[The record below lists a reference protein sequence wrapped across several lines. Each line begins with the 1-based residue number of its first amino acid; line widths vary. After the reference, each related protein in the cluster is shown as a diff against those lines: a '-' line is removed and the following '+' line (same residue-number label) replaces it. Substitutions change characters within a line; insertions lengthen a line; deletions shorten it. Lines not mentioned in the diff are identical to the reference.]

1 MKNCPNCSAPNLD
14 NAAFCES
21 CGAPLEQA
29 RENLFAQEQ
38 AVTEAFD
45 LEQPSAPKKKKTGL
59 IVGICA
65 GAVCLVA
72 AGAVAAVM
80 LLGGGPEKKLE
91 KAMDKTFAALPAASA
106 ETPNLE
112 KAMEGLTALM
122 ETQKYGMKMDM
133 NVDIMQDY
141 GDGEP
146 FHNNVKYHANGG
158 QDRENKIASA
168 SVDFEV
174 SGEKFAVQFSADD
187 EKMML
192 AVPDILD
199 TAVSIRTRELGQDL
213 KHLSDI
219 GLFRFD
225 ESMMDMSLDLFP
237 EEDGTSAWDAEAFLL
252 RMQTECAEEVKA
264 VKESYTVGK
273 GSASTVSYEGVARDC
288 TAYPVRIDLSACVSL
303 LEKGMDVCVDEYLS
317 ILETSMD
324 AADTMN
330 GAADLDILAE
340 FREEL
345 ETEMDEMFE
354 KLHEIGNMDVQTTC
368 YISKSGY
375 LMGLSVKAE
384 DSEATFLLLGEENPW
399 NDFAFYVTEADGT
412 EETALRGGLTNENG
426 ANKFS
431 LEVADAGKLELT
443 YTDSTGAYSVA
454 VYEEEAELFKLT
466 GEVKPVGAGMNV
478 TAAIAGIETE
488 GNLGSFS
495 YTTTI
500 DLHLDLTIDTLT
512 ETPKHISENALALG
526 EATEEELYALL
537 MQIMYQ

>member
-1 MKNCPNCSAPNLD
+1 
-14 NAAFCES
+14 
-21 CGAPLEQA
+21 
-29 RENLFAQEQ
+29 
-38 AVTEAFD
+38 
-45 LEQPSAPKKKKTGL
+45 
-59 IVGICA
+59 
-65 GAVCLVA
+65 
-72 AGAVAAVM
+72 
-80 LLGGGPEKKLE
+80 
-91 KAMDKTFAALPAASA
+91 
-106 ETPNLE
+106 
-112 KAMEGLTALM
+112 
-122 ETQKYGMKMDM
+122 
-133 NVDIMQDY
+133 
-141 GDGEP
+141 
-146 FHNNVKYHANGG
+146 
-158 QDRENKIASA
+158 
-168 SVDFEV
+168 
-174 SGEKFAVQFSADD
+174 
-187 EKMML
+187 
-192 AVPDILD
+192 
-199 TAVSIRTRELGQDL
+199 
-213 KHLSDI
+213 
-219 GLFRFD
+219 
-225 ESMMDMSLDLFP
+225 
-237 EEDGTSAWDAEAFLL
+237 
-252 RMQTECAEEVKA
+252 
-264 VKESYTVGK
+264 
-273 GSASTVSYEGVARDC
+273 
-288 TAYPVRIDLSACVSL
+288 
-303 LEKGMDVCVDEYLS
+303 
-317 ILETSMD
+317 
-324 AADTMN
+324 
-330 GAADLDILAE
+330 
-340 FREEL
+340 
-345 ETEMDEMFE
+345 
-354 KLHEIGNMDVQTTC
+354 MDVQTTC